1 MDPCLNDLILIHQ
14 KYLEKSGFAFFLK
27 YLPGSYSLIMDFY
40 LKTIYSQLEYLLSRQ
55 GSSQAQ
61 NIILAHKCFLLMTLI
76 LHLKMS
82 FQKQYDCG

>member
-1 MDPCLNDLILIHQ
+1 
-14 KYLEKSGFAFFLK
+14 
-27 YLPGSYSLIMDFY
+27 MDFY